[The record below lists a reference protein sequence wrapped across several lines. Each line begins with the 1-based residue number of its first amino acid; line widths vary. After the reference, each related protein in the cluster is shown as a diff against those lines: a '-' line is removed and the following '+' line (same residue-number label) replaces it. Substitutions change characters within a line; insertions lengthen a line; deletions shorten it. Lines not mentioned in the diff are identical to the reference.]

1 MDLELR
7 FDGLQDDLTDA
18 VLDVLVDDIAMADA
32 AADGPTATL
41 PALSV
46 SPGRPTVR
54 VSVDLPAD
62 LPGSRPGL
70 LVRVRGRTARDE
82 RIEFFNMTAT
92 PAGTASGGPVPVV
105 LTRIA

>member
-7 FDGLQDDLTDA
+7 FDGLQGDLLDA

-32 AADGPTATL
+32 AADGPTATVA
-41 PALSV
+41 ALTV

-54 VSVDLPAD
+54 VSVDLPAER
-62 LPGSRPGL
+62 PGSRPGL
-70 LVRVRGRTARDE
+70 LVRVRGRTAQNE

-92 PAGTASGGPVPVV
+92 PAGTGSGGPVPVV